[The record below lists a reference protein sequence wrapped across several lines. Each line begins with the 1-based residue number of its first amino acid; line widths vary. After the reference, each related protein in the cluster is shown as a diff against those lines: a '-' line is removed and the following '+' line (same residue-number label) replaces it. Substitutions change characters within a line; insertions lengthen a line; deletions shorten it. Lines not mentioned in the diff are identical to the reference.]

1 MITKITNNDLSEA
14 KEKELAVLDFSAAWC
29 GPCKMLAPVLEHLA
43 DDMPNVS
50 FYSIDVDEN
59 FPLSRAG
66 GAEARPGGRPLR
78 WLRTPAR
85 HSGLPGKAPVKL
97 AVLSLCACSKA
108 YIHKVLRAAPP
119 KAVLPRILSMAH
131 FCL

>member
-59 FPLSRAG
+59 FPLSHEFGVSSIPCLVVLKHGQEVDRSVG
-66 GAEARPGGRPLR
+66 FEPQ
-78 WLRTPAR
+78 PAIQAFLEK
-85 HSGLPGKAPVKL
+85 HL
-97 AVLSLCACSKA
+97 
-108 YIHKVLRAAPP
+108 
-119 KAVLPRILSMAH
+119 
-131 FCL
+131 

>member
-59 FPLSRAG
+59 FPLSHEFGVSSIPTLIVMKG
-66 GAEARPGGRPLR
+66 GAVAA
-78 WLRTPAR
+78 T
-85 HSGLPGKAPVKL
+85 
-97 AVLSLCACSKA
+97 AVG
-108 YIHKVLRAAPP
+108 YRP
-119 KAVLPRILSMAH
+119 KADIEKLLD
-131 FCL
+131 L